1 MAKANSSMPTRV
13 TADVF
18 EAAAAVAA
26 LDHRSATEQINYW
39 ARIGMQVERS
49 GTLAH
54 RKVREAA
61 AGRAQFAELADPDR
75 QIAHALIDA
84 AMSERVASAR
94 FGRSA
99 RTEGKRTVSLDD
111 DGALIE
117 ISPDGTTRLL

>member
-1 MAKANSSMPTRV
+1 MAKINASTPTRV
-13 TADVF
+13 MADVF

-26 LDHRSATEQINYW
+26 QDHRSATEQINHW

-54 RKVREAA
+54 RKVREVA
-61 AGRAQFAELADPDR
+61 AGQAQFADLTDPDR

-84 AMSERVASAR
+84 ALSERTAAAR

-99 RTEGKRTVSLDD
+99 RAEGNRTVSLDD

>member
-1 MAKANSSMPTRV
+1 MAKTNASIPTRV

-26 LDHRSATEQINYW
+26 QDQRSATEQINHW

-54 RKVREAA
+54 RKVREVA
-61 AGRAQFAELADPDR
+61 AGQAQFTELTHPDR
-75 QIAHALIDA
+75 QTAHALIDA
-84 AMSERVASAR
+84 AMSERAASAR